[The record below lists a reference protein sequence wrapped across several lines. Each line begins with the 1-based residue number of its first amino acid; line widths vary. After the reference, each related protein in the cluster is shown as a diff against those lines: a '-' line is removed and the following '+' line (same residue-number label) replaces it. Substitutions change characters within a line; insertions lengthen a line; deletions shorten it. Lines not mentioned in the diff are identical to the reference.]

1 MLDDDTASL
10 VIEKQLS
17 LGLSNCISNSRGQP
31 SSFSDA
37 ASRVA
42 ASQSKSAIGGFTFD
56 SSLFEDKR
64 TPEQTRANNSS
75 SNGNPNITSIASNGH
90 LIEIVQSNSEMKAAN
105 AMLAMAKVAAANNAA
120 SNNSSNG
127 AHQSLTQHQSPSGGT
142 GRLILDTTDNGSDT
156 ASDEE
161 MEAHIAAAAAAEQ
174 MNKSQQ
180 QASTMIMN
188 HQQPRGGTSGSNVMS
203 APTVGM
209 TAAASSNDDDDDDD
223 NDKPLNL
230 SATSTVSHSSTAT
243 SSATT
248 SGTSSSTSTT
258 TTSRVYQASN
268 QQIIDIYIDKFL
280 NTGMVCNSNGYAN
293 QANAPRQKGM
303 TQKWFLIFKSNLF
316 YFIRIFRP
324 ADYTEATAFSGS
336 CRCYSCYGC
345 ICRILSNYY
354 CKREQWLSCNESD
367 DQ

>member
-10 VIEKQLS
+10 VIEKQLG

-31 SSFSDA
+31 TIFSDA

-56 SSLFEDKR
+56 SSLFEDRR
-64 TPEQTRANNSS
+64 TPESSRGQANSS
-75 SNGNPNITSIASNGH
+75 SNANNPNVTSISSNGH

-120 SNNSSNG
+120 ANNSNSGVHQHSGLVHQQMNSN
-127 AHQSLTQHQSPSGGT
+127 SPA

-161 MEAHIAAAAAAEQ
+161 MEHHMAAAE
-174 MNKSQQ
+174 MNKQTAPS
-180 QASTMIMN
+180 SMIMN
-188 HQQPRGGTSGSNVMS
+188 HQQSRGGTSGSNVMS
-203 APTVGM
+203 APTVGV
-209 TAAASSNDDDDDDD
+209 AAPSADDDENDED

-230 SATSTVSHSSTAT
+230 SATSTVGHSSTAT

-248 SGTSSSTSTT
+248 SSSSGTSSSSTT

-303 TQKWFLIFKSNLF
+303 LFKNKLYF
-316 YFIRIFRP
+316 YFNICLSFQNIQ
-324 ADYTEATAFSGS
+324 GS
-336 CRCYSCYGC
+336 R
-345 ICRILSNYY
+345 LF
-354 CKREQWLSCNESD
+354 
-367 DQ
+367 